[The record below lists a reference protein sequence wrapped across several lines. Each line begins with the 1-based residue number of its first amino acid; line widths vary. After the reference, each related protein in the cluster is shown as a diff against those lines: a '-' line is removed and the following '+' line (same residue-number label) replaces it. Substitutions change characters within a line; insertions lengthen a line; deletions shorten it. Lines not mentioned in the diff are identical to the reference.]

1 MNEFKVTSLDDI
13 KKIAEGEIV
22 PLQGFYRKEPFVVRL
37 KRPSL
42 LSLAAGKQIPNQLLN
57 TAYTLFY
64 GSNQPGKNDNNIAN
78 NAEIYKIVAKSALVE
93 PSYDELEKAGVSLTD
108 TQLIEIWQFSQFGV
122 TALNNFRKLY
132 ASNEDTENKQK
143 V

>member
-1 MNEFKVTSLDDI
+1 MSEFKVTSLDEI
-13 KKIAEGEIV
+13 KKVACGEIV
-22 PLQGFYRKEPFVVRL
+22 PLQGFYGDEPFVVRL

-42 LSLAAGKQIPNQLLN
+42 LSLAAGKQVPNQLLS

-64 GSNQPGKNDNNIAN
+64 GDDKSGKVEKNIAS
-78 NAEIYKIVAKSALVE
+78 NAEVYKIVAKAALVE
-93 PSYDELEKAGVSLTD
+93 PTYEQLEEAGVSLTD

-132 ASNEDTENKQK
+132 GSNENTENK
-143 V
+143 